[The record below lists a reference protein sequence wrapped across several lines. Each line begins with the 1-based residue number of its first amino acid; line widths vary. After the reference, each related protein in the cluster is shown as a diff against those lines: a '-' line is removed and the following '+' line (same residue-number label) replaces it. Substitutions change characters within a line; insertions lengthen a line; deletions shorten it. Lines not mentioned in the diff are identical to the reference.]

1 MRSVASEG
9 NDGAGHASVGASA
22 RTWDVTPDLLATFD
36 MEGVLRRANPAWAA
50 VLGRASEDVV
60 GRSFRELTHP
70 DDLESTLGAF
80 ARLTVDDEPL
90 LRFEN
95 RYRHADGTWR
105 RLSWVAVPEGGL
117 LHCSARDVTD
127 ERARDAE
134 LAERDLLWRSSSDLY
149 VVIGLDGTYRTLNPA
164 WSGELGHDPAAL
176 VGIAY
181 DALAHPDDLAA
192 TRERFAASR
201 RGDRTADF
209 EMRVRAAD
217 GGWHWYAWTVFRE
230 GERVLG
236 IGRNVEERRRRE
248 AELASAEEALRQA
261 QKLEMIGR
269 LTGGVAHDFN
279 NLLMGIRSSLELL
292 EERLPADDV
301 QGRALV
307 GDALSGAARGASL
320 TQRML
325 AFARRQDLAPAAVD
339 VGGLVEGMAELLA
352 RSLGPGV
359 RVDTDLAPGTAAAL
373 VDADQLELAVLNL
386 AMNARDA
393 MDGAGELRV
402 SVGDAGAAADAPAPG
417 HASAP
422 GRYVRV
428 EIADTGHGMDAETL
442 RRAVEP
448 FFTTKGVGDGTGL
461 GLSMVQGLAEQSG
474 GRLELRSE
482 PGAGT
487 AAELLLPAAGRAA
500 DASSRSAPAAAA
512 AAAAGPGGRRRILV
526 VDDDEL
532 VLRGLSGIL
541 SRLGHEVHRAASGAA
556 ALRVL
561 ARHDEIDLL
570 VTDQLMPGMTGAEL
584 AAAVRRRRPELPII
598 LATGYAELE
607 GVDESLFAAR
617 LVKPFDRARLESA
630 VVGAPVRADDRRP
643 VR

>member
-1 MRSVASEG
+1 M
-9 NDGAGHASVGASA
+9 
-22 RTWDVTPDLLATFD
+22 
-36 MEGVLRRANPAWAA
+36 
-50 VLGRASEDVV
+50 
-60 GRSFRELTHP
+60 
-70 DDLESTLGAF
+70 
-80 ARLTVDDEPL
+80 
-90 LRFEN
+90 
-95 RYRHADGTWR
+95 
-105 RLSWVAVPEGGL
+105 
-117 LHCSARDVTD
+117 
-127 ERARDAE
+127 
-134 LAERDLLWRSSSDLY
+134 
-149 VVIGLDGTYRTLNPA
+149 
-164 WSGELGHDPAAL
+164 
-176 VGIAY
+176 
-181 DALAHPDDLAA
+181 
-192 TRERFAASR
+192 
-201 RGDRTADF
+201 
-209 EMRVRAAD
+209 
-217 GGWHWYAWTVFRE
+217 
-230 GERVLG
+230 LG
-236 IGRNVEERRRRE
+236 IGRSIEERRRRE
-248 AELASAEEALRQA
+248 AELASTEEALRQA

-269 LTGGVAHDFN
+269 LSGGVAHDFN

-292 EERLPADDV
+292 EERLPADDAE
-301 QGRALV
+301 GRALV

-359 RVDTDLAPGTAAAL
+359 RVDTELAPGTAAAL
-373 VDADQLELAVLNL
+373 VDANQLELAVLNL

-393 MDGAGELRV
+393 MDGAGRLRV
-402 SVGDAGAAADAPAPG
+402 SVSDAGGVTDDGAGESPARDD
-417 HASAP
+417 H
-422 GRYVRV
+422 VRV
-428 EIADTGHGMDAETL
+428 EVADTGHGMDAETL

-487 AAELLLPAAGRAA
+487 VAELLLPAAGRAA
-500 DASSRSAPAAAA
+500 DAPAGSAGVASAATV
-512 AAAAGPGGRRRILV
+512 AGPGGRRRILV

-532 VLRGLSGIL
+532 VLRGLAGIL
-541 SRLGHEVHRAASGAA
+541 SRLGHEVHRAASGAS
-556 ALRVL
+556 ALEAL

-584 AAAVRRRRPELPII
+584 AAAVRERRPGLPVI

-630 VVGAPVRADDRRP
+630 VAGAPARADGPRP

>member
-1 MRSVASEG
+1 MGVA
-9 NDGAGHASVGASA
+9 H
-22 RTWDVTPDLLATFD
+22 
-36 MEGVLRRANPAWAA
+36 
-50 VLGRASEDVV
+50 
-60 GRSFRELTHP
+60 
-70 DDLESTLGAF
+70 
-80 ARLTVDDEPL
+80 
-90 LRFEN
+90 
-95 RYRHADGTWR
+95 
-105 RLSWVAVPEGGL
+105 
-117 LHCSARDVTD
+117 
-127 ERARDAE
+127 
-134 LAERDLLWRSSSDLY
+134 
-149 VVIGLDGTYRTLNPA
+149 
-164 WSGELGHDPAAL
+164 
-176 VGIAY
+176 

-192 TRERFAASR
+192 TRECFAASC
-201 RGDRTADF
+201 RGDRMVDF

-217 GGWHWYAWTVFRE
+217 GEWRWYSWTAFRE

-248 AELASAEEALRQA
+248 AELASAEEALREA

-292 EERLPADDV
+292 EERLPADDAE
-301 QGRALV
+301 GRALV

-339 VGGLVEGMAELLA
+339 VGDLVEGMAELLA

-359 RVDTDLAPGTAAAL
+359 RVDTELAPGTAAAL
-373 VDADQLELAVLNL
+373 VDANQLELAVLNL

-402 SVGDAGAAADAPAPG
+402 SVGDAGAPADAPAPG
-417 HASAP
+417 D
-422 GRYVRV
+422 YVRV
-428 EIADTGHGMDAETL
+428 GISDTGRGMDAETL
-442 RRAVEP
+442 RRASEP

-487 AAELLLPAAGRAA
+487 RAELLLPAAGRAA
-500 DASSRSAPAAAA
+500 DAPARSAETAAAERA
-512 AAAAGPGGRRRILV
+512 GGRRRILV

-541 SRLGHEVHRAASGAA
+541 ARLGHEVHRAASGAA

-630 VVGAPVRADDRRP
+630 VVGAPATADGPRP
-643 VR
+643 VG